1 LLTYSFGVIK
11 WSKTNL
17 QNINIQTRVLFTK
30 FCKHHPKSAIERF
43 NLPRENGGRGFS
55 NLEILQH
62 NQIASLKNYFLNRAR
77 DNTFFNAL
85 VSADKVYTPLNLSDN
100 IISDIVE
107 PNITDTIAN
116 IKQKSLHGRYFKEL
130 EQPEINI
137 QASHAWHMT
146 YNTKINKYLE
156 LSVAMRNLWC
166 LEKISILP
174 FIISAT
180 GIVPQSLFKNLKILD
195 LENTLVVEI
204 QKGILLYSCHIVRK
218 FLNIDTE
225 HKT

>member
-17 QNINIQTRVLFTK
+17 QNILVNIQTRVLFTK

-62 NQIASLKNYFLNRAR
+62 NQIALLKNYFLNRAR

-85 VSADKVYTPLNLSDN
+85 VSADKGYTPLNLSDN

-107 PNITDTIAN
+107 PNIPDTIAN

-137 QASHAWHMT
+137 QASHAWLKKSNIHPETEGFIFAIQDRVINTRNYKNT
-146 YNTKINKYLE
+146 YAVYNRSLINVGFAELKGKPLNTSFLLAPFWLKANIKN
-156 LSVAMRNLWC
+156 VMRY
-166 LEKISILP
+166 S
-174 FIISAT
+174 
-180 GIVPQSLFKNLKILD
+180 
-195 LENTLVVEI
+195 
-204 QKGILLYSCHIVRK
+204 QKLY
-218 FLNIDTE
+218 T
-225 HKT
+225 